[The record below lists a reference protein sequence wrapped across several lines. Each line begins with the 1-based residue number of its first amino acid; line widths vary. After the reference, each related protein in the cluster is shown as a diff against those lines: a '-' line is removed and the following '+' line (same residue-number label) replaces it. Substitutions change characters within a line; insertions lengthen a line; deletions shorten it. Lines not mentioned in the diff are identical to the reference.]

1 MKYISV
7 TCIVWRLRSMVDM
20 VKNLREPPIM
30 WSIPFTLLLI
40 TLLLAAADTLFP
52 FIPLEVG
59 RHSWMWAASTLISAI
74 IASLIT
80 EYVSRDNRKAML
92 SMGAAVVVF
101 SLIYRGLAVA
111 LESSVARVV
120 QGVIPNPFI
129 SMAVYTSLLTVIP
142 SALTGAVLGGIFG
155 KVEGTSLFSEKD
167 QVSIAIPEEEEEHQP
182 PGYEKLCN
190 RCGHYAPFESKYC
203 PFCGIELTMQRAPT
217 VQYCRFCGARINY
230 LGQFCPDC
238 GKGIDIVSKPQVYV
252 SR

>member
-1 MKYISV
+1 MKDVSLACV
-7 TCIVWRLRSMVDM
+7 VWRLRSMVDM
-20 VKNLREPPIM
+20 VKNFRETPII

-52 FIPLEVG
+52 FLPLEVG

-80 EYVSRDNRKAML
+80 EYISADNRKAML

-101 SLIYRGLAVA
+101 SLIYRGLAVT
-111 LESSVARVV
+111 LESSIVRVV
-120 QGVIPNPFI
+120 QGAIPNPLL
-129 SMAVYTSLLTVIP
+129 SMAVYTSFLTVIP

-155 KVEGTSLFSEKD
+155 KVEGTSFLKEKG
-167 QVSIAIPEEEEEHQP
+167 QISIAIPEEEEHQP

-203 PFCGIELTMQRAPT
+203 PYCGVELTMQRAPT

-238 GKGIDIVSKPQVYV
+238 GKGIDIVSRPQIYV